1 MFLLIHQPEW
11 TSQIF
16 IIHVSFIFYVRIFT
30 DIIYSDNNERRDRGV
45 QVLRFHSRLDIEN
58 LILNPNL
65 LPINFLVL
73 LIIQFWS
80 DGFLYSFL
88 SLAQSELFTWHGRPE
103 IVGHN
108 LRRLEGNR
116 NISTLFTRTL
126 SFQWKQ
132 TRL

>member
-1 MFLLIHQPEW
+1 M
-11 TSQIF
+11 
-16 IIHVSFIFYVRIFT
+16 
-30 DIIYSDNNERRDRGV
+30 
-45 QVLRFHSRLDIEN
+45 LRFHSRLDIEN

-88 SLAQSELFTWHGRPE
+88 SLAQSELFTGHGRPE

-126 SFQWKQ
+126 SFQ
-132 TRL
+132 